1 MLSDWLTGL
10 SFFTVEACVIEE
22 PPSQVAMAAMLFS
35 LNKVLIQLLI
45 GSAEVNLLV
54 IHRIEH
60 QQED

>member
-1 MLSDWLTGL
+1 MLSDWLTGP
-10 SFFTVEACVIEE
+10 SFFTVEACDIEE

-35 LNKVLIQLLI
+35 KVLIQLLI

-60 QQED
+60 HQEE